1 MQQGFRR
8 GDDLRSDLEAAGADA
23 RTDGG
28 ADVRRVRAEGAH
40 LRDGS
45 AEDIRHRAAP
55 AAVHRADDPGGGIM
69 QQRGQAVGHKNR
81 ERDVRLVRN
90 KTVAGKAGFQL
101 RRLRVGGVRDAHVR
115 AVHLLCI
122 DRAREVEPGGSA
134 EPPPVFAHVF
144 RRVAA
149 PDAEIQALEHAG
161 AHAAEPGGK
170 GVARR
175 DVRRGQIR
183 CAALC
188 VQRECDLCV
197 HH

>member
-1 MQQGFRR
+1 
-8 GDDLRSDLEAAGADA
+8 
-23 RTDGG
+23 
-28 ADVRRVRAEGAH
+28 
-40 LRDGS
+40 
-45 AEDIRHRAAP
+45 
-55 AAVHRADDPGGGIM
+55 VHRADDPGGGIV

-81 ERDVRLVRN
+81 KRDVRLVRD
-90 KTVAGKAGFQL
+90 KAVAGKAGFQL
-101 RRLRVGGVRDAHVR
+101 RRLRVGSVRDAHVR
-115 AVHLLCI
+115 AVDLPRIYC
-122 DRAREVEPGGSA
+122 AREVDAGGSA

-161 AHAAEPGGK
+161 AHTAEAGGK

>member
-1 MQQGFRR
+1 
-8 GDDLRSDLEAAGADA
+8 
-23 RTDGG
+23 
-28 ADVRRVRAEGAH
+28 
-40 LRDGS
+40 
-45 AEDIRHRAAP
+45 
-55 AAVHRADDPGGGIM
+55 M

-81 ERDVRLVRN
+81 KRHARLVRD
-90 KTVAGKAGFQL
+90 KAVAGKARLAL
-101 RRLRVGGVRDAHVR
+101 RRLRVGSVRDAHVR
-115 AVHLLCI
+115 AVDLLRIHC
-122 DRAREVEPGGSA
+122 AREGKPGGSA

-149 PDAEIQALEHAG
+149 PDAKIQALEHAG
-161 AHAAEPGGK
+161 AHAAEAGGK

-188 VQRECDLCV
+188 MQRECDLCV

>member
-1 MQQGFRR
+1 M
-8 GDDLRSDLEAAGADA
+8 
-23 RTDGG
+23 
-28 ADVRRVRAEGAH
+28 
-40 LRDGS
+40 
-45 AEDIRHRAAP
+45 
-55 AAVHRADDPGGGIM
+55 HRADDPGSGIV

-81 ERDVRLVRN
+81 ERDVRLVRD

-101 RRLRVGGVRDAHVR
+101 RRLRVGSVRDAHIR

-161 AHAAEPGGK
+161 AHAAEAGGK
-170 GVARR
+170 GMARR
-175 DVRRGQIR
+175 DVRRGQIGR
-183 CAALC
+183 AALR